1 MFGYY
6 MAETGNKAGQGKPGN
21 LGLDAVDDDA
31 GSDRSEVERQLEE
44 VKQLEEQVKTGKM
57 K

>member
-6 MAETGNKAGQGKPGN
+6 MAENGMKAGQGNPN
-21 LGLDAVDDDA
+21 ADDDDA
-31 GSDRSEVERQLEE
+31 SQGSSDMEAQLEQ
-44 VKQLEEQVKTGKM
+44 VKQLEEQVKSGKM